1 MDAYPKARCF
11 LERHQLGNKAKPDQ
25 LPLLE
30 AALTF
35 LEFVGHLALF
45 RRILAYFLQHC
56 GVKFPQR
63 MLAALLA
70 YTDRNLRKLKNQ
82 APADMARHLQFRPE
96 HNVGQAAR
104 VQPEHIGPLVE
115 FLVARERTTLEEVQA
130 FLEDKLG
137 IRVSRSTVE
146 TTLQQYEL
154 TRLLRRKAPYGAE
167 QAAPKFFEVKP
178 GGAAS
183 FCSPLSCW
191 TCFDR

>member
-1 MDAYPKARCF
+1 MDTYPNARRF
-11 LERHQLGNKAKPDQ
+11 LQRHQLEKKAKPDQ

-45 RRILAYFLQHC
+45 RRILAYVLHHC

-70 YTDRNLRKLKNQ
+70 YTDRNLRKLKTQ
-82 APADMARHLQFRPE
+82 APAAMARHLQFRPE
-96 HNVGQAAR
+96 SNVGQAAR

-130 FLEDKLG
+130 FLQDKLG

-146 TTLQQYEL
+146 TTLQRYRL
-154 TRLLRRKAPYGAE
+154 TRLLRRKA
-167 QAAPKFFEVKP
+167 APEAGQPAPTFF
-178 GGAAS
+178 
-183 FCSPLSCW
+183 
-191 TCFDR
+191 

>member
-1 MDAYPKARCF
+1 MKPEGTTMDAYPNARRF
-11 LERHQLGNKAKPDQ
+11 LQRHQLEKKAKPEH

-45 RRILAYFLQHC
+45 RRILAYVLQHC

-63 MLAALLA
+63 ILAALLS
-70 YTDRNLRKLKNQ
+70 YTDRNLRKLKTQ

-96 HNVGQAAR
+96 YNVGQAAR

-130 FLEDKLG
+130 FLQDKLG

-146 TTLQQYEL
+146 NTLQRYGL
-154 TRLLRRKAPYGAE
+154 TRLLRRKAPFGA
-167 QAAPKFFEVKP
+167 
-178 GGAAS
+178 
-183 FCSPLSCW
+183 W
-191 TCFDR
+191 TCSGQWPRSLARRIGRPSAVS